1 MAKLNIEFSDE
12 PARAI
17 QELTGITGRSALEV
31 VCDAL
36 KVYEWILQEQT
47 LGRRIVSI
55 DGRPGEESELDDFVV
70 NKNAARAYFAARERT

>member
-12 PARAI
+12 PAEAI
-17 QELTGITGRSALEV
+17 QQLTVITGRNAVEV

-55 DGRPGEESELDDFVV
+55 DGGPGEESELDDFVV
-70 NKNAARAYFAARERT
+70 KKEVARAYFAARERA